1 MRAASARLE
10 GKLAS
15 EHTDSVNLLRELQ
28 LRDSLSACKPLCF
41 NELQEC
47 IHRSVVL
54 SVRPVVQRVHP
65 PRMLVTP
72 HHFPRV
78 RISHNF
84 ILS

>member
-41 NELQEC
+41 NEFITPPNVSNTSSL
-47 IHRSVVL
+47 
-54 SVRPVVQRVHP
+54 P
-65 PRMLVTP
+65 PRAD
-72 HHFPRV
+72 FP
-78 RISHNF
+78 
-84 ILS
+84 